1 MPDPSGYG
9 FFCTLAELQPTQV
22 SGLNEIV
29 CGVVN
34 PFVDGSGLFFFVDGA
49 QRAGKNIAGYI
60 CE

>member
-34 PFVDGSGLFFFVDGA
+34 PFVDGSGLRVLRQLVKTSLDISV
-49 QRAGKNIAGYI
+49 N
-60 CE
+60 EP